1 MFPGFTTLGFEIPTE
16 LMPKELAPLPFPA
29 VLELAVELERLV
41 RDPKVLGLVETELR
55 LPLLGFAMLR
65 RDMELEGETTFV
77 LPDINFWGFE
87 NLKV

>member
-1 MFPGFTTLGFEIPTE
+1 MDAEVIVDPLRMETLTRHIC
-16 LMPKELAPLPFPA
+16 LL
-29 VLELAVELERLV
+29 LELPVELERLV

-65 RDMELEGETTFV
+65 RDVELEGETTFV